1 MGSYTKKGNYYH
13 YQFYYNNKK
22 YRKSLKTG
30 DLRQAKQ
37 LAKQFEENVM
47 RAKSVVELEQLKNK
61 QTFAK
66 LSTICEI
73 YLESAKHRQSAGHK
87 MEVATAVR
95 NIRSLRTICGHLD
108 QSSKCLT
115 VGLLDQFA
123 ENRLRGVA
131 FANLQRTR
139 NSIESHCKKARSV
152 FADWAL
158 KIYKD
163 KELLLPDIKDWKKHR
178 PVKEDHGT
186 YRLPIERPDLVS
198 KTLISGARLVESR
211 NTLAVGWLLGFELA
225 LRAKE
230 SAMVKKSWFVQR
242 GEHYGL
248 LVIDRP
254 SEGFK
259 PKGQDREIAV
269 HRDLYNEIISQ
280 SAELGESDYIIPF
293 ENYTARYNYIVRDL
307 ADWIRQLGFDKESFP
322 KASYELRKLK
332 GSQWYSDPALGA
344 SVAQEWLG
352 HADIATTCK
361 YYAALDFKRE
371 PTAPA
376 YLKTSLT

>member
-1 MGSYTKKGNYYH
+1 M
-13 YQFYYNNKK
+13 
-22 YRKSLKTG
+22 
-30 DLRQAKQ
+30 
-37 LAKQFEENVM
+37 
-47 RAKSVVELEQLKNK
+47 
-61 QTFAK
+61 
-66 LSTICEI
+66 
-73 YLESAKHRQSAGHK
+73 
-87 MEVATAVR
+87 
-95 NIRSLRTICGHLD
+95 
-108 QSSKCLT
+108 
-115 VGLLDQFA
+115 
-123 ENRLRGVA
+123 
-131 FANLQRTR
+131 
-139 NSIESHCKKARSV
+139 

-293 ENYTARYNYIVRDL
+293 E
-307 ADWIRQLGFDKESFP
+307 
-322 KASYELRKLK
+322 KLY
-332 GSQWYSDPALGA
+332 GSL
-344 SVAQEWLG
+344 
-352 HADIATTCK
+352 
-361 YYAALDFKRE
+361 
-371 PTAPA
+371 
-376 YLKTSLT
+376 